1 MKNKKIINHK
11 FLNRYTVIGAVLLMA
26 CGFVFAEIIFPLP
39 FGVIAGFI
47 TSDEGSLLIVAEFAA
62 VIGALLALAIHK
74 RWFYPEYKGCLDSF
88 GFTAALRVSWP
99 ILPFWILT
107 VARELIAG
115 HSVQPLTLSIIAT
128 ALMAGF
134 CEEAAF
140 RGIGVSYLMRQ
151 WKTEEKIPH
160 VVALTSVCFALM
172 HGTNLFSGAALGV
185 TLLQIAAAGCIGV
198 FLCGVFLRSGN
209 LWVPIMI
216 HTMHDVISL
225 LFLPEG
231 AVLTHAVELSDL
243 LDLGLTVALGVAGLY
258 LVRKSKRGE
267 IIALWQEKWN
277 GVK

>member
-26 CGFVFAEIIFPLP
+26 WGFVFAEIIFPLP
-39 FGVIAGFI
+39 FGVIAGFM
-47 TSDEGSLLIVAEFAA
+47 TSDEGTLLIVAEFAA

-74 RWFYPEYKGCLDSF
+74 RWFYPEYKGCLGGS
-88 GFTAALRVSWP
+88 GFTAALRVSKP

-107 VARELIAG
+107 MARELIAG

-134 CEEAAF
+134 CGEAAF

-151 WKTEEKIPH
+151 WKSEEKIPY

-172 HGTNLFSGAALGV
+172 HSTNIFSGAALGV
-185 TLLQIAAAGCIGV
+185 TLLQIVAAGFIGV

-209 LWVPIMI
+209 LWVPIII
-216 HTMHDVISL
+216 HTLHDVISL

-231 AVLTHAVELSDL
+231 AVLTHAVEMSDW
-243 LDLGLTVALGVAGLY
+243 LDLGLTIALGAAGLY
-258 LVRKSKRGE
+258 MVRKSKRGE
-267 IIALWQEKWN
+267 IIALWQEKWS